1 MTTDWAVLAAPH
13 AEIKP
18 AEGTLL
24 SQKACVWVLRFGA
37 VFMAIMVTACVRPVE
52 KEDEVFEAE
61 KGIQRA
67 NAEACSTRTEG
78 SKWGSESLEAASG
91 ASGGRGNIITS
102 HLAPPL

>member
-1 MTTDWAVLAAPH
+1 MQKLGAIMRFCVTTDWAVLAAPH
-13 AEIKP
+13 AEMKP

-52 KEDEVFEAE
+52 GE

-78 SKWGSESLEAASG
+78 AKWAL
-91 ASGGRGNIITS
+91 N
-102 HLAPPL
+102 H